1 MAFKKKSTGNMTS
14 ATTATLDFG
23 APYLVPLR
31 VRYDAVSD
39 TTVTLAITDADGRT
53 VYTDADDAV
62 TAIDKALV
70 YDASEGSDGTFVAD
84 QGQKIFANPLTV
96 TLTNHDGTGYQ
107 VDVWAEV

>member
-1 MAFKKKSTGNMTS
+1 MAFAKRSTGNMTAA
-14 ATTATLDFG
+14 ATAELDFG
-23 APYLVPLR
+23 APYVKPVR
-31 VRYDAVSD
+31 IRYDAVSD
-39 TTVTLAITDADGRT
+39 TTVTLTVTDAAGHT

-70 YDASEGSDGTFVAD
+70 YDAAEGSDGAFVAD
-84 QGQKIFANPLTV
+84 QGQKVFANPLTV